1 MLATGGARRAE
12 HRRHRTGMV
21 EKRDLLARLGE
32 LLTAKGLSR
41 VHPDTS
47 DPVAHAVG
55 LALAGLPHYEE
66 MWAGDLGSAIAV
78 IAVASGERIAGNDL
92 VRRKDLLAERL
103 ASLRERVNA
112 PAQALQLVLYE
123 RPVPP
128 EEREFVLRE
137 AKKGGLL
144 PLGKAKVATFLFA
157 LAEPA
162 LHASR
167 FSGWPEDLGPQE
179 LRKLLVS
186 PAA

>member
-1 MLATGGARRAE
+1 
-12 HRRHRTGMV
+12 MV

-47 DPVAHAVG
+47 DPVAHAAG
-55 LALAGLPHYEE
+55 LALAGPPHYEQI
-66 MWAGDLGSAIAV
+66 WAGDLGTAV
-78 IAVASGERIAGNDL
+78 AVVAVASGERLAGDEL

-103 ASLRERVNA
+103 TGLSERVNA
-112 PAQALQLVLYE
+112 PAQALQIVLYE
-123 RPVPP
+123 RAVPP

-137 AKKGGLL
+137 ARKGSLL
-144 PLGKAKVATFLFA
+144 PLGRSKVATFLFA

-162 LHASR
+162 LHSSR
-167 FSGWPEDLGPQE
+167 FPGWPEDLGPQE

-186 PAA
+186 TAA

>member
-1 MLATGGARRAE
+1 MLD
-12 HRRHRTGMV
+12 
-21 EKRDLLARLGE
+21 KRDLLARLGE

-55 LALAGLPHYEE
+55 LALAGLPYYDQI
-66 MWAGDLGSAIAV
+66 WAGDVGATIAL
-78 IAVASGERIAGNDL
+78 IAVASGERVAGNEL

-103 ASLRERVNA
+103 AGLRERVNA

-123 RPVPP
+123 RAVPP

-137 AKKGGLL
+137 AKKGGVF
-144 PLGKAKVATFLFA
+144 PLGRSRVATFLFA

-162 LHASR
+162 LHSSR
-167 FSGWPEDLGPQE
+167 FPGWPEDLGPQE

>member
-1 MLATGGARRAE
+1 
-12 HRRHRTGMV
+12 MV
-21 EKRDLLARLGE
+21 DKRELLARLGE
-32 LLTAKGLSR
+32 LLTVKGLAR

-55 LALAGLPHYEE
+55 LALAGLPYYDQV
-66 MWAGDLGSAIAV
+66 WAGDLGSAIAL
-78 IAVASGERIAGNDL
+78 IAVASGDRIGGDEL

-103 ASLRERVNA
+103 AGLRERVNA

-123 RPVPP
+123 RAVPP

-137 AKKGGLL
+137 ARKGSLF
-144 PLGKAKVATFLFA
+144 PLGRSKVATFLFA

-162 LHASR
+162 LHSSR
-167 FSGWPEDLGPQE
+167 FPGWPEDLGAQE

>member
-1 MLATGGARRAE
+1 MALD
-12 HRRHRTGMV
+12 
-21 EKRDLLARLGE
+21 KRELLERLGA

-47 DPVAHAVG
+47 DPVAHAAG
-55 LALAGLPHYEE
+55 LALAGLPHYEQL
-66 MWAGDLGSAIAV
+66 WAGDLGTAV
-78 IAVASGERIAGNDL
+78 ALIAVASGERLAGHEL

-103 ASLRERVNA
+103 GGLRARVNA

-128 EEREFVLRE
+128 EERDFVLKE

-144 PLGKAKVATFLFA
+144 PIGRSKVATFLFA

-162 LHASR
+162 LHSSR
-167 FSGWPEDLGPQE
+167 FPGWPEDLGATE
-179 LRKLLVS
+179 LRKLLLS
-186 PAA
+186 PEA

>member
-1 MLATGGARRAE
+1 MS
-12 HRRHRTGMV
+12 V
-21 EKRDLLARLGE
+21 DKQE
-32 LLTAKGLSR
+32 LLGRLAALLTEKGLSR

-47 DPVAHAVG
+47 DPVAHAAG
-55 LALAGLPHYEE
+55 LALAGLPHYEQ
-66 MWAGDLGSAIAV
+66 MWAGDLGSAVALV
-78 IAVASGERIAGNDL
+78 AVASGERLAGQEL

-103 ASLRERVNA
+103 SGLRDRVNA

-123 RPVPP
+123 RAVPA

-144 PLGKAKVATFLFA
+144 PLGRSKVATFLFA

-162 LHASR
+162 LHSSR
-167 FSGWPEDLGPQE
+167 FPGWPEDLGPEE
-179 LRKLLVS
+179 LRKLLLS

>member
-1 MLATGGARRAE
+1 
-12 HRRHRTGMV
+12 MV
-21 EKRDLLARLGE
+21 EKRELLARLGE

-55 LALAGLPHYEE
+55 LALAGLPYYEQV
-66 MWAGDLGSAIAV
+66 WAGDLGTAIALIV
-78 IAVASGERIAGNDL
+78 VASGERIAGAEL

-103 ASLRERVNA
+103 AGLRERVNA

-137 AKKGGLL
+137 AKKGSLF
-144 PLGKAKVATFLFA
+144 PLGRSKVATFLFA

-162 LHASR
+162 LHSSR
-167 FSGWPEDLGPQE
+167 FPGWPEDLGPQE